1 MRAMILAAGKG
12 NRLRPLTET
21 VPKPL
26 IEVAGVPMIAFPL
39 KLLRDACIY
48 DVVINLHHLG
58 DQIRAT
64 LGDGSAYGVRI
75 TYSEENPILDTG
87 GAIFAARDFF
97 GGDTFVVLNADTVI
111 DLVLRDVIA
120 FHRRCGSTIATMVLR
135 PDPDALRNDDI
146 AIDAGCRIRRF
157 LGRDYSS
164 DDDASAPSRRTAQ
177 VPTGPH
183 PRLMYPG
190 VMVFEPRL
198 FTFMHPGIYSITRD
212 VFPKLLEGREAVYG
226 YVYDGYWRVLDT
238 HGDLEAGRHEL
249 AARLVR
255 RPECS

>member
-12 NRLRPLTET
+12 DRLRPLTAT

-39 KLLRDACIY
+39 KLLHDAGISE
-48 DVVINLHHLG
+48 VVINLHHLG

-87 GAIFAARDFF
+87 GAIFAAREFLN
-97 GGDTFVVLNADTVI
+97 GDTFVVLNADTVI
-111 DLVLRDVIA
+111 DLTLHDAIA
-120 FHRRCGSTIATMVLR
+120 FHRQRDRAIATMVVR

-146 AIDAGCRIRRF
+146 GIDAECRIRRF
-157 LGRDYSS
+157 LGRDYP
-164 DDDASAPSRRTAQ
+164 PSLDGHGRPHGATGE
-177 VPTGPH
+177 PTGPH
-183 PRLMYPG
+183 ARLMYPG

-212 VFPKLLEGREAVYG
+212 VFPRLLAAQEGVYG
-226 YVYDGYWRVLDT
+226 YVYDGFWRVLDT
-238 HGDLEAGRHEL
+238 PHDLEAGRREL
-249 AARLVR
+249 AERTAR
-255 RPECS
+255 RPE